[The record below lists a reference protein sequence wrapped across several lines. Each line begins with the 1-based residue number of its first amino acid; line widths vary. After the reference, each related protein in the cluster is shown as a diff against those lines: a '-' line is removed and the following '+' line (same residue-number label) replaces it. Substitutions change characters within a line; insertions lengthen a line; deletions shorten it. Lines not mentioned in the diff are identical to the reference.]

1 MPRVA
6 IIYISIIIVRFIIMS
21 GQMRPDSLIDFI
33 VFNSTARI
41 SSVSDT
47 F

>member
-1 MPRVA
+1 
-6 IIYISIIIVRFIIMS
+6 MS